1 MTSLEI
7 GFTAMGLLL
16 VLLALRVPIGVAL
29 GVVSL
34 GGIYAIMGERATI
47 GVAKSMVFEFV
58 AKWELSAIPMFLLM
72 GAVAFH
78 TGLTKGLFD
87 CARLWLSRLPGGL
100 AVATNYAAAGFSAAS
115 GSSLVTAAA
124 MARLAVPEMLRYRY
138 APSLATAVVAASGT
152 IGTMIPP
159 SILFVLYRMFTGES
173 IGMLLLAGILP
184 GLLTAFI
191 YGAMIILPCRANPD
205 LAPPIEEEVTWAER
219 IEALRDIAPLPILI
233 LAVIGSMYSGFA
245 TAIEAAGFGA
255 FAAIIIA
262 LFRGSMTKTALVE
275 SIVDTLRS
283 TGTIFY
289 IAIGAILFSRFLTF
303 AGVPQFMTELA
314 NDFAYNPLLL
324 LAMIGG
330 IYLVL
335 GMFLDPMGLLLPTIP
350 IFLPFFEA
358 ANLNLIW
365 VGVLTVKFIEIS
377 LITPPVGLNAYVVR
391 GVIGDAVP
399 LGAIFKGL
407 TWFLAAE
414 VVIIAL
420 LAAFP
425 EISLVIPI
433 SMQQ

>member
-1 MTSLEI
+1 MSNLEI
-7 GFTAMGLLL
+7 GFSAMG
-16 VLLALRVPIGVAL
+16 VLLALLAVRVPIGVAL

-34 GGIYAIMGERATI
+34 GGIYTIMGERATV
-47 GVAKSMVFEFV
+47 GVARSMVFEIV

-78 TGLTKGLFD
+78 SGLTKGLFD

-100 AVATNYAAAGFSAAS
+100 AVATNYASAGFSAAS
-115 GSSLVTAAA
+115 GSSLATAAA
-124 MARLAVPEMLRYRY
+124 MSRLAVPEMLRYGY

-159 SILFVLYRMFTGES
+159 SILFVLYGMFTGQS

-184 GLLTAFI
+184 GLLTAFV
-191 YGAMIILPCRANPD
+191 YGAMIILRCRYNPD
-205 LAPPIEEEVTWAER
+205 LAPAITEEVTWADR
-219 IEALRDIAPLPILI
+219 ISALRDIAPLPLLI
-233 LAVIGSMYSGFA
+233 LAVVGSMYAGFA
-245 TAIEAAGFGA
+245 TATEAAGFGA
-255 FAAIIIA
+255 FAAIVIA
-262 LFRGSMTKTALVE
+262 VFRGSMSPKVMFD

-289 IAIGAILFSRFLTF
+289 IAIGATLFSRFLTF
-303 AGVPQFMTELA
+303 AGVPQFMSGLA
-314 NDFAYNPLLL
+314 DNFAYDPLLL

-335 GMFLDPMGLLLPTIP
+335 GMFLDPMGLLLLTIP

-358 ANLNLIW
+358 ADLNLIW

-377 LITPPVGLNAYVVR
+377 LIPPPVGLNAYVVR
-391 GVIGDAVP
+391 GVIGDAVQ
-399 LGAIFKGL
+399 LGTIFKGL

-414 VVIIAL
+414 VLIVGL
-420 LAAFP
+420 LVAFP
-425 EISLVIPI
+425 QISLLIPL
-433 SMQQ
+433 SMQ

>member
-1 MTSLEI
+1 MSNLEI
-7 GFTAMGLLL
+7 GFSAMG
-16 VLLALRVPIGVAL
+16 VLLALLAVRVPIGVAL

-34 GGIYAIMGERATI
+34 GGIYTIMGERATV
-47 GVAKSMVFEFV
+47 GVARSMVFEIV

-78 TGLTKGLFD
+78 SGLTKGLFD

-100 AVATNYAAAGFSAAS
+100 AVATNYASAGFSAAS
-115 GSSLVTAAA
+115 GSSLATAAA
-124 MARLAVPEMLRYRY
+124 MSRLAVPEMLRYGY

-159 SILFVLYRMFTGES
+159 SILFVLYGMFTGQS

-184 GLLTAFI
+184 GLLTAFV
-191 YGAMIILPCRANPD
+191 YGAMIILRCRYNPD
-205 LAPPIEEEVTWAER
+205 LAPAITEEVTWADR
-219 IEALRDIAPLPILI
+219 ISALRDIAPLPLLI
-233 LAVIGSMYSGFA
+233 LAVVGSMYAGFA
-245 TAIEAAGFGA
+245 TATEAAGFGA
-255 FAAIIIA
+255 FAAIVIA
-262 LFRGSMTKTALVE
+262 VFRGSMSPKVMFD

-289 IAIGAILFSRFLTF
+289 IAIGATLFSRFLTF
-303 AGVPQFMTELA
+303 AGVPQFMSGLA
-314 NDFAYNPLLL
+314 DNFAYDPLLL

-335 GMFLDPMGLLLPTIP
+335 GMFLDPMGLLLLTIP

-358 ANLNLIW
+358 ADLNLIW

-391 GVIGDAVP
+391 GVIGDAVQ
-399 LGAIFKGL
+399 LGTIFKGL

-414 VVIIAL
+414 VLIVGL
-420 LAAFP
+420 LVAFP
-425 EISLVIPI
+425 QISLLIPL
-433 SMQQ
+433 SMQ